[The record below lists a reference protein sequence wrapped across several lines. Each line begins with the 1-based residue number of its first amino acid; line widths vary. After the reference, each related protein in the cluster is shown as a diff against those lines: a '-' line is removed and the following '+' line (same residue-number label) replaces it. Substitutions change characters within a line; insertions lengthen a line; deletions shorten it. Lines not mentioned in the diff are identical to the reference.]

1 MFVFFRLFAISF
13 YFISNASFLFFLLRS
28 FGSFGSFGLRSRYVR
43 FYFRLFVFVT
53 LFRLLMLSFFFLFRS
68 FGSFGSAKCVTD
80 NFFFSFVFSLLH
92 SVLFCF

>member
-1 MFVFFRLFAISF
+1 MFVYFLYHIVAQFRFSDTNASFFFSLGPSAPSVPSVCDQGMFVFFRLF
-13 YFISNASFLFFLLRS
+13 
-28 FGSFGSFGLRSRYVR
+28 
-43 FYFRLFVFVT
+43 VFVN